1 MDFETIIQAHSE
13 KTTTLAVNLRHHISR
28 GWINPTGKKE
38 AEALHRALNR
48 YLKAIGEQ

>member
-1 MDFETIIQAHSE
+1 MDFETIIQANSE
-13 KTTTLAVNLRHHISR
+13 KTTTLAVNLRYQLSR
-28 GWINPTGKKE
+28 GWIDPVGKKE